1 MKILTALAVGFG
13 VIASPVA
20 AVTTTFATFSAIS
33 STPSVEYNGSG
44 NGAGAV
50 TSVNQPVTF
59 RLLDPNGGPTFTD
72 FAATF
77 NLVANTSSGIVAGGI
92 GIAPVTS
99 GTFSFISATPVTFA
113 GSTGT
118 NLLSG
123 TFSGG
128 AFTALIGGSTANYG
142 NSTPPNMV
150 NFTSS
155 FLDFTSSTERG
166 MAFAITGINPL
177 IAAASLGNG
186 PANFAGTIVGSF
198 SADVFAGN
206 ELPVVPEPATW
217 ALMIGGFGMV
227 GGAMRRRN
235 ALPTVTA

>member
-1 MKILTALAVGFG
+1 MKILTTLAVGLG
-13 VIASPVA
+13 IIAAPAA

-33 STPSVEYNGSG
+33 STPSVEFVGSG
-44 NGAGAV
+44 SGAGV
-50 TSVNQPVTF
+50 VSSVSQPVTF
-59 RLLDPNGGPTFTD
+59 RLLDPNGGPD
-72 FAATF
+72 FADFDATF
-77 NLVANTSSGIVAGGI
+77 NLVANTSGGTVAGGI

-99 GTFSFISATPVTFA
+99 GTFSFVSATPVTFA

-118 NLLSG
+118 NFLSG
-123 TFSGG
+123 TFNGG
-128 AFTALIGGSTANYG
+128 AFTALIGGSTASYG
-142 NSTPPNMV
+142 NSTPPNTV

-155 FLDFTSSTERG
+155 FLDFTESTERG
-166 MAFAITGINPL
+166 LVFGISGINPL
-177 IAAASLGNG
+177 ISAASFGAG

-235 ALPTVTA
+235 TLRTVTA